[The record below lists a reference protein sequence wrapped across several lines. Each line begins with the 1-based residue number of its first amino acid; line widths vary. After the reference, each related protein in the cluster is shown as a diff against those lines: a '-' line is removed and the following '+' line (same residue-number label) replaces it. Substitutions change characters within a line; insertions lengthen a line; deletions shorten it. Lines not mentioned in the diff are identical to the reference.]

1 MPLRG
6 GVRGIVRPRLMPARA
21 PVLVLMMSLF
31 PASVNTAF
39 LPWKVR
45 DLPPGLSATRN
56 PPTLRPEY
64 SDAPAVWP
72 GVNALTCRSRCER

>member
-6 GVRGIVRPRLMPARA
+6 GVRGIVQPRLMPARA

-39 LPWKVR
+39 VR
-45 DLPPGLSATRN
+45 NARPGKFAIYRL
-56 PPTLRPEY
+56 
-64 SDAPAVWP
+64 V
-72 GVNALTCRSRCER
+72 